1 MICNPLESYHRQPPI
16 KVTAGMSLSVRVPQR
31 PCSGIHGPM
40 KLLSLSVHSS
50 AADGR
55 GAAELAAAVILD
67 RTAEPAV
74 VVVVGGNDTVAV
86 DSAVHYSQFLLAKEF
101 AHLFG
106 NRETKTYIR
115 SCYNQVCKKLV

>member
-1 MICNPLESYHRQPPI
+1 MICNPLESHHLQFPI
-16 KVTAGMSLSVRVPQR
+16 KVTAGMSLSVSVPQR

-50 AADGR
+50 TADRR
-55 GAAELAAAVILD
+55 GAPELAAALILD

-86 DSAVHYSQFLLAKEF
+86 DSAVHYSQFLLANEF

-106 NRETKTYIR
+106 NREIKTYIR
-115 SCYNQVCKKLV
+115 SCYKQVCTELV